1 MKPMKLRI
9 LAVCVALAMLL
20 CGCTDVFDFFLERL
34 GSLSGVVTHFDQ
46 MEYSRPDV
54 EEIQGAFEDCCAFAV
69 NAESVSTLEDK
80 ISECFWLYNSFYTN
94 YNLASIHYYGD
105 TTDIYWEQ
113 ENDYCMERTP
123 LVDAALE
130 ELYYALAVCPLREEL
145 EESPMFGE
153 GFFDDYLEG
162 EAPSDTYV
170 ALQEREA
177 ELLNEYYDLNTAA
190 QSVQYYSDEFFE
202 TYGKQMGD
210 VFVEMV
216 KVRKLMAAEAGYD
229 SYLEYAYEYVHG
241 RDYTPQAARAYLE
254 EISEELVPLY
264 VELEDAML
272 FPHAGLCSRNQMFSY
287 VKDCV
292 SGMGGTAQKA
302 FETMEN
308 SGLYDITYGENKYDI
323 SFEVYLP
330 SYNCPFVFVNPGGT
344 QWDMLTFAHEFGHFC
359 NDYASQG
366 SMVGVDVAEVFS
378 QSMEYLSLSYAEDG
392 ESLVELKM
400 VDSLRLFVEQ
410 AAYALFEL
418 SVYDLEGEELTAEN
432 VYALYEQIGTQFG
445 FRTWGWDS
453 RDFVLIDHFFSVPQY
468 IISYVVSND
477 VAFQIYQ
484 LEQEEVG
491 AGLRLFEENLD
502 TQQVSLLAFAQ
513 EAGLKSPF
521 EAGRLQ
527 TVRKTLEG
535 ALK

>member
-1 MKPMKLRI
+1 MRSMKMKI
-9 LAVCVALAMLL
+9 LAVCLALSMLL
-20 CGCTDVFDFFLERL
+20 CGCTDVFDFFLDRL
-34 GSLSGVVTHFDQ
+34 GSLSGAVTHFDQ

-54 EEIQGAFEDCCAFAV
+54 EEIQAAFADCR
-69 NAESVSTLEDK
+69 ALAADATRTSTLEDK
-80 ISECFWLYNSFYTN
+80 ISECFWLFNGFYTN
-94 YNLASIHYYGD
+94 YNLASIHYYAD

-113 ENDYCMERTP
+113 ENDYCMQHAP

-130 ELYYALAVCPLREEL
+130 ELYYALAACPLREEL
-145 EESPMFGE
+145 EQSQMFGE

-162 EAPSDTYV
+162 EAPSDAYV

-202 TYGKQMGD
+202 TYGRQMAD

-216 KVRKLMAAEAGYD
+216 QVRQEMAAEAGYD

-241 RDYTPQAARAYLE
+241 RDYTPRQAETYLE
-254 EISEELVPLY
+254 EICRELVPLY
-264 VELEDAML
+264 VEIQETMYYLNSGYCTQQQMLAYVEDTA
-272 FPHAGLCSRNQMFSY
+272 AA
-287 VKDCV
+287 
-292 SGMGGTAQKA
+292 MGGVVGEA
-302 FETMEN
+302 FDTMVQ
-308 SGLYDITYGENKYDI
+308 SGLYDITYSEDKYDI

-330 SYNCPFVFVNPGGT
+330 NYEAPFVFVSPGGSR
-344 QWDMLTFAHEFGHFC
+344 WDMLTFAHEFGHFC
-359 NDYASQG
+359 NDHASQG
-366 SMVGVDVAEVFS
+366 SVVGVDVAEVFS

-392 ESLVELKM
+392 EALVELKM
-400 VDSLRLFVEQ
+400 ADSLCLFVEQ

-453 RDFVLIDHFFSVPQY
+453 RDLVLIDHFFSVPQY

-491 AGLRLFEENLD
+491 AGLRLFEESLD
-502 TQQVSLLAFAQ
+502 TQQVSLLAFVR